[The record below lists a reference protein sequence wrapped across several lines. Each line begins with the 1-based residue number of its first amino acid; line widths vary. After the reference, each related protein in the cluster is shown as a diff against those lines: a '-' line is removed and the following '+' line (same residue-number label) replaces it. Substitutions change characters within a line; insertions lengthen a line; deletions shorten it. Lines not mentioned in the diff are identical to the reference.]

1 MGADNRFKSKREDR
15 VRSAICDSQS
25 AAIHLRKGLP
35 KNRKIASQTPVVF
48 FSSNLYVESLTDR
61 MAGIEKQDHD
71 PGVEQ
76 QLQANRLV
84 KEPGHGHRQKI
95 TERHTN

>member
-1 MGADNRFKSKREDR
+1 MRPIKRHVTASISVAASKNICNSTCGVRRLVAAFKALTSQRTPKELR
-15 VRSAICDSQS
+15 VT
-25 AAIHLRKGLP
+25 
-35 KNRKIASQTPVVF
+35 N
-48 FSSNLYVESLTDR
+48 SNVESLADR

-84 KEPGHGHRQKI
+84 KEPGHCYRQKVA
-95 TERHTN
+95 ERHTN